1 MSLLSI
7 AQWLQDTSIS
17 TGIRESVWVFPIIE
31 TVHLL
36 ALAFSVGIIM
46 FVDLR
51 LIGAAMRERP
61 VTEVFDRL
69 QPMAL
74 KGFAINVVSGMLLTL
89 SEPVKCYHSPYFII
103 KMAFLFL
110 LGLNAVAFQYRT
122 YPTVAGWDKAVA
134 TPVGA
139 KLAGWV
145 SLAFWLGVVVM
156 GRAIAYATK

>member
-1 MSLLSI
+1 MLLSI
-7 AQWLQDTSIS
+7 CQWLQDTSFG
-17 TGIRESVWVFPIIE
+17 TGIRESVWIFPIIE

-51 LIGAAMRERP
+51 LVGAAMKDQP
-61 VTEVFDRL
+61 VSEVFGRL

-74 KGFAINVVSGMLLTL
+74 KGFAINVLSGTLLFV
-89 SEPVKCYHSPYFII
+89 SEPLKCYHSLYFQI
-103 KMAFLFL
+103 KLVLLFL
-110 LGLNAVAFQYRT
+110 LGLNALAFQVFT
-122 YPTVAGWDKAVA
+122 LPSVAEWDKAQV
-134 TPVGA
+134 TPLRA
-139 KLAGWV
+139 RMAGWV

>member
-7 AQWLQDTSIS
+7 AEWLQNTSIS
-17 TGIRESVWVFPIIE
+17 TGIRESTWVFPIIE

-51 LIGAAMRERP
+51 LIGAAMRDQP
-61 VTEVFDRL
+61 VTEVFNRL

-74 KGFAINVVSGMLLTL
+74 KGFVVNVVSGMLLFW
-89 SEPVKCYHSPYFII
+89 SEPLKCYHSAYFLI
-103 KMAFLFL
+103 KMVLLLF
-110 LGLNAVAFQYRT
+110 LGLNAVSFQYVT
-122 YPTVAGWDKAVA
+122 YPSVATWDKAVA
-134 TPVGA
+134 PPFGA
-139 KLAGWV
+139 RFAGWL
-145 SLAFWLGVVVM
+145 SLLFWLGVVVM